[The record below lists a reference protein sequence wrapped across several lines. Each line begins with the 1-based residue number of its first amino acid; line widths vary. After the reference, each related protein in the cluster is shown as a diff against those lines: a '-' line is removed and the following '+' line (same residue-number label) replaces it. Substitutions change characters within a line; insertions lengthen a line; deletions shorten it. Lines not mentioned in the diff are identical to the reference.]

1 MRHSVDPRQIQLF
14 DPFLDIIPPLGRKR
28 IDSGWQA
35 IVRHCLLS
43 LMPARELGEHFHP
56 TFGRPTKE
64 LYSMAGL
71 MFVQELNNWTN
82 AETVEAYLFRTDV
95 QFALNLEPG
104 QDEMCDRTWERYRA
118 LFIDDELA
126 HAVMDAVTRKLID
139 VLDVTID
146 RQRLD
151 STHVFS
157 NMARFGRTRL
167 LAITNKRFLTQVAR
181 HCPDDYRVLPE
192 ELRQRYA
199 PSTGTLFSDKGK
211 SPQER
216 ERSRQQV
223 AEDMHELIE
232 RFADHSGLNT
242 RPSYQD
248 LVTVFDQQCELIEA
262 KVRIRPKSGVCVQN
276 TSDPDAT
283 FDYHKGVGYKAQLT
297 ETCGDD
303 NAVQLIVSALVQTA
317 SAKDAE
323 ALPAVLEDL
332 RQNERLPES
341 MLADTSFGGDGNVQ
355 AAAALG
361 VELTA
366 PVGGQ
371 EVRREPDDP
380 VLGPPLTMEDFA
392 CDERTGDVT
401 ACPAGR
407 VPLQVLTD
415 EATGEITIE
424 MHAADCQA
432 CPFAKVCP
440 IQKRPG
446 ERYTVKY
453 TAKQRRVEERRR
465 EQATVAFRQRYA
477 KRSGIEST
485 NSGLKRR
492 LGFGRLRVRRMKAV
506 AHALYLKI
514 AGWNLLRA
522 AFALKMGRFEVQN
535 RLRKRFRRWLRRQYR
550 PAAIMANGKKTCAS
564 IQVQPAFA

>member
-1 MRHSVDPRQIQLF
+1 MRHSVDPRQNQLF
-14 DPFLDIIPPLGRKR
+14 DPFLDIIPPLGRQR
-28 IDSGWQA
+28 IDTGWQA
-35 IVRHCLLS
+35 IMRHCLLE
-43 LMPARELGEHFHP
+43 LMPVRQIGAHFHP

-71 MFVQELNNWTN
+71 MLLQELNNWTN
-82 AETVEAYLFRTDV
+82 PETVEAYLFRTDV

-104 QDEMCDRTWERYRA
+104 SDQMCDRTWERYRA
-118 LFIDDELA
+118 LFIEDELA
-126 HAVMDAVTRKLID
+126 HTVMDAVTRKLVDELDLKID
-139 VLDVTID
+139 S
-146 RQRLD
+146 QRLD

-181 HCPDDYRVLPE
+181 HFPDDFAMLPE
-192 ELRQRYA
+192 DLRKRYA

-211 SPQER
+211 SSQER
-216 ERSRQQV
+216 DRSRQQA

-242 RPSYQD
+242 RPSYKA
-248 LVTVFDQQCELIEA
+248 LVTVFGQQCELIEA

-297 ETCGDD
+297 ETCADEND
-303 NAVQLIVSALVQTA
+303 VQLIVSALVQTA

-392 CDERTGDVT
+392 CDERTGEVT

-415 EATGEITIE
+415 EATDEITIE

-440 IQKRPG
+440 VKKRPG

-465 EQATVAFRQRYA
+465 EQATAAFRERYS

-485 NSGLKRR
+485 NGGLKRR
-492 LGFGRLRVRRMKAV
+492 LGFGRLRVRGMKAV
-506 AHALYLKI
+506 SHALYLKI

-522 AFALKMGRFEVQN
+522 AYALKQGRFEVRKGLHE
-535 RLRKRFRRWLRRQYR
+535 RLRRWLRLTYR
-550 PAAIMANGKKTCAS
+550 PAWIMANYNKSRDS
-564 IQVQPAFA
+564 IQFQLAFE

>member
-1 MRHSVDPRQIQLF
+1 MRHSVDPRQIHLF
-14 DPFLDIIPPLGRKR
+14 DPFVDIIPPLGRKR
-28 IDSGWQA
+28 IDAGWQTLM
-35 IVRHCLLS
+35 RHSLLE
-43 LMPARELGEHFHP
+43 LMPVRQIGEHFHP

-71 MFVQELNNWTN
+71 MLLQELNNWTN
-82 AETVEAYLFRTDV
+82 PETVEAYLFRTDV

-139 VLDVTID
+139 ELDLSID

-181 HCPDDYRVLPE
+181 HFPDDFAALPE
-192 ELRQRYA
+192 ELRKRYA

-211 SPQER
+211 STQER

-223 AEDMHELIE
+223 AEDMHEFIE
-232 RFADHSGLNT
+232 RFADHAGLNT
-242 RPSYQD
+242 RPSYKD
-248 LVTVFDQQCELIEA
+248 LVTVFGQQCELIEA

-297 ETCGDD
+297 ETCGDG
-303 NAVQLIVSALVQTA
+303 NTVQLIVSALVQTA

-392 CDERTGDVT
+392 YDERTGDVT

-407 VPLQVLTD
+407 VPLQVLFD
-415 EATGEITIE
+415 EATDEITIE
-424 MHAADCQA
+424 MNAADCQA

-440 IQKRPG
+440 VKKRPG
-446 ERYTVKY
+446 DHYTVKY

-465 EQATVAFRQRYA
+465 EQATAAFRERYS

-522 AFALKMGRFEVQN
+522 AIALKMGRFEV
-535 RLRKRFRRWLRRQYR
+535 RKALRDRFRRWLRPLYYPAWIPANRDQSN
-550 PAAIMANGKKTCAS
+550 AAIH
-564 IQVQPAFA
+564 IDLAFA

>member
-14 DPFLDIIPPLGRKR
+14 DPFRDIISSLGRQR
-28 IDSGWQA
+28 IDAGWQA
-35 IVRHCLLS
+35 IFRHTLLE
-43 LMPARELGEHFHP
+43 LMPVRQIGEHFHP

-71 MFVQELNNWTN
+71 MLLQELNNWTN

-104 QDEMCDRTWERYRA
+104 QSEMCDRTWERYRTR
-118 LFIDDELA
+118 FINDELA
-126 HAVMDAVTRKLID
+126 HSVMDAVTRKLVD
-139 VLDVTID
+139 VLDLSIES
-146 RQRLD
+146 QRLD

-167 LAITNKRFLTQVAR
+167 LAITNKRFLTQVLR
-181 HCPDDYRVLPE
+181 HFPDDFSALPE
-192 ELRQRYA
+192 PLRQRYA

-211 SPQER
+211 TPQER
-216 ERSRQQV
+216 DRSRQQA

-232 RFADHSGLNT
+232 RFAGHSGLNT
-242 RPSYQD
+242 RPSYKA

-276 TSDPDAT
+276 SSDLEATYDA
-283 FDYHKGVGYKAQLT
+283 HKGVGYKAQLT
-297 ETCGDD
+297 ETCSDD
-303 NAVQLIVSALVQTA
+303 NGVQLIVSALVQTA

-332 RQNERLPES
+332 QKNQMLPDS
-341 MLADTSFGGDGNVQ
+341 MLADTSYAGDGNVQ
-355 AAAALG
+355 RAEAMN
-361 VELTA
+361 VELAA
-366 PVGGQ
+366 PVAGQ
-371 EVRREPDDP
+371 KIKQDADDP

-392 CDERTGDVT
+392 VDERTGEVT

-407 VPLQVLTD
+407 VPLQMLTD
-415 EATGEITIE
+415 EQTDEITIE
-424 MHAADCQA
+424 MHAADCQT
-432 CPFAKVCP
+432 CPFQNVCP

-446 ERYTVKY
+446 DRYTLKH

-465 EQATVAFRQRYA
+465 EQATATFRERYS

-492 LGFGRLRVRRMKAV
+492 LGFGRLRVRGMKAV
-506 AHALYLKI
+506 SHALYLKV

-522 AFALKMGRFEVQN
+522 AAALKMGRFGV
-535 RLRKRFRRWLRRQYR
+535 RKGLRERVCRWLRPAYR
-550 PAAIMANGKKTCAS
+550 AVWIAAANMKRWFASAIEPAIA
-564 IQVQPAFA
+564 

>member
-1 MRHSVDPRQIQLF
+1 MRHSVNPRQMLLF
-14 DPFLDIIPPLGRKR
+14 DPFRDIIPPLGRKR
-28 IDSGWQA
+28 IDGGWQA
-35 IVRHCLLS
+35 IMRHCLLE
-43 LMPARELGEHFHP
+43 LMPVRQLGEHFHP

-71 MFVQELNNWTN
+71 MLLQELNNWTN
-82 AETVEAYLFRTDV
+82 PETVEAYLFRTDV

-104 QDEMCDRTWERYRA
+104 CDEMCDRTWERYRA
-118 LFIDDELA
+118 LFIEDELA
-126 HAVMDAVTRKLID
+126 HTVMDAVTRKLID
-139 VLDVTID
+139 ELDLSID

-181 HCPDDYRVLPE
+181 HCPDDFAALPE
-192 ELRQRYA
+192 ELRKRYA

-216 ERSRQQV
+216 DRSRQQA
-223 AEDMHELIE
+223 AEDMHALIE
-232 RFADHSGLNT
+232 RFAGHSGLTT
-242 RPSYQD
+242 RPSYKA
-248 LVTVFDQQCELIEA
+248 LVTVFEQQCEVIEA

-276 TSDPDAT
+276 TSDLDAT

-303 NAVQLIVSALVQTA
+303 NEVQLIVSALVQTA

-323 ALPAVLEDL
+323 ALSAVLKDL
-332 RQNERLPES
+332 RQKELLPES

-355 AAAALG
+355 MAAALG
-361 VELTA
+361 VELAA

-371 EVRREPDDP
+371 EVKREPDDP

-407 VPLQVLTD
+407 VPLQMLTD
-415 EATGEITIE
+415 ETKDEITIE
-424 MHAADCQA
+424 MNASDCQG
-432 CPFAKVCP
+432 CPFEKVCP
-440 IQKRPG
+440 VQKRPG

-453 TAKQRRVEERRR
+453 TSKQRRVEERRR
-465 EQATVAFRQRYA
+465 EQATAAFRDRYA

-485 NSGLKRR
+485 NGGLKRR
-492 LGFGRLRVRRMKAV
+492 LGFGRLRVREMKAV
-506 AHALYLKI
+506 AHALYLKV
-514 AGWNLLRA
+514 ASWNLLRA
-522 AFALKMGRFEVQN
+522 AFALKMGRFAV
-535 RLRKRFRRWLRRQYR
+535 RKGLRDRICSWLRRLYR
-550 PAAIMANGKKTCAS
+550 RTPILANPSQIRAWTH
-564 IQVQPAFA
+564 IQPTLA